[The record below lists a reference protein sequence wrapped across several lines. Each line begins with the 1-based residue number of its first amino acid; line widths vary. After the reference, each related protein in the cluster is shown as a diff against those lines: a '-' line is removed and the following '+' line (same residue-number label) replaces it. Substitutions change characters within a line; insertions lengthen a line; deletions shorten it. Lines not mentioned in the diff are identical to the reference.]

1 MPHSP
6 RRRHTPLPAALRV
19 LVLACALLGYGVLAA
34 AHDHEIAPNSNHG
47 LCAVCV
53 YGTGSGAALE
63 TATVPPPAGAPHLP
77 PLTARAVDVGTR
89 FLTPIAI
96 RGPPPAI

>member
-6 RRRHTPLPAALRV
+6 RRRHLSLHAALRV

-34 AHDHEIAPNSNHG
+34 AHDHEIAPNANHG

-63 TATVPPPAGAPHLP
+63 TATVPPPASAPYLP
-77 PLTARAVDVGTR
+77 PLTARAAGVGSR
-89 FLTPIAI
+89 FLSPIAI
-96 RGPPPAI
+96 RGPPSAI

>member
-6 RRRHTPLPAALRV
+6 RRRHLSLHAALRV
-19 LVLACALLGYGVLAA
+19 LVLACALLGYGVLAV
-34 AHDHEIAPNSNHG
+34 AHDHEIAPNANHG

-63 TATVPPPAGAPHLP
+63 TATTGTSGPCRRTPP
-77 PLTARAVDVGTR
+77 
-89 FLTPIAI
+89 
-96 RGPPPAI
+96 